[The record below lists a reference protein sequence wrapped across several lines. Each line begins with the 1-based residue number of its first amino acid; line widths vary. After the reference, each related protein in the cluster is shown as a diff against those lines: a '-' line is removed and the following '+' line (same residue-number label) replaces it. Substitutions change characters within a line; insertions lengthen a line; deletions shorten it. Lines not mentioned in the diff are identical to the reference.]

1 MHSESDFWAAYEQQ
15 PDDHHLLAV
24 FSDYLQEQGDERWQG
39 MRALSLM
46 GWVAYRPERNPN
58 NWTVGNYNVPG
69 TDDRSAIPDD
79 WYHQTMPLCSGDDII
94 GNLSLGQR
102 WWTDESLVALVSE
115 VCRAFLRLPVERR
128 TELLTGVTV

>member
-39 MRALSLM
+39 MRVLSLM
-46 GWVAYRPERNPN
+46 GWASYRSKWSPY
-58 NWTVGNYNVPG
+58 NWTVGNYNVSDS
-69 TDDRSAIPDD
+69 DDRSAIPDD
-79 WYHQTMPLCSGDDII
+79 WYEHTGPY
-94 GNLSLGQR
+94 LSHEDYSNRPTADER
-102 WWTDESLVALVSE
+102 WWPDESLVALVSE

-128 TELLTGVTV
+128 DELLTGVTV